1 MLDLGLLGVGE
12 AGSGTVKVRNAGDRT
27 VKILTTKAS
36 CACTYAKDI
45 SGTVLAPGEAVDL
58 SATLE
63 PKPGVPAS
71 GAHLAR
77 LLEQL
82 TPNPP
87 AAIIR
92 APFENEKPAEWLSSR
107 LDVPIILMPYT
118 VGGNDDSAD
127 LISLYDASIALLE
140 DQL

>member
-1 MLDLGLLGVGE
+1 M
-12 AGSGTVKVRNAGDRT
+12 AVRDKERF
-27 VKILTTKAS
+27 
-36 CACTYAKDI
+36 
-45 SGTVLAPGEAVDL
+45 LAFGAPQIERAEIDEVV
-58 SATLE
+58 ATLE
-63 PKPGVPAS
+63 PKPGVPVS

-127 LISLYDASIALLE
+127 LISLYDATITLLE
-140 DQL
+140 ARR